1 MIQFF
6 TFLVALLMLSACT
19 LDPVD
24 QRSPYDTKKKLPPV
38 VEKRAEPAAT
48 IYVPRGQLPESESS
62 SSAYSETVTSSAHS
76 EVEHYSDDPAGS
88 DDLMTGSDET
98 DSGRDLTGL
107 HANTIDFTPSNDRDA
122 SLALRSSSNSED
134 DFSSEKSAEQ
144 KSGTQKR
151 ESLRTA
157 PMDAGS
163 AKSSGKGAETFIA
176 MSDKQ
181 LRTGQFVQAAA
192 SAERAVRLNPH
203 SPAAYYQLAR
213 VRFEQGK
220 FVQSEQ
226 LAHKAISYA
235 ESAGGSR
242 RLLKD
247 AWLLVARCL
256 SQQGKA
262 SAAESAR
269 DKAAEFE

>member
-1 MIQFF
+1 MSRLFIFW
-6 TFLVALLMLSACT
+6 VILMLTSCT

-24 QRSPYDTKKKLPPV
+24 QRSPYDMKKKVPPV

-48 IYVPRGQLPESESS
+48 IYVPKGQLPESESS
-62 SSAYSETVTSSAHS
+62 SSVYSEETVTSSS
-76 EVEHYSDDPAGS
+76 TDSDVEHYSEDPMVDEADSDPVSAG
-88 DDLMTGSDET
+88 
-98 DSGRDLTGL
+98 GL
-107 HANTIDFTPSNDRDA
+107 RADTIDFAPADDQ
-122 SLALRSSSNSED
+122 SLALRSSSGSED
-134 DFSSEKSAEQ
+134 QFSSDSSVEKKQIDQNSSEL
-144 KSGTQKR
+144 KK

-157 PMDAGS
+157 PMDASS

-235 ESAGGSR
+235 EAAGSSR
-242 RLLKD
+242 RLLRD
-247 AWLLVARCL
+247 AWSLVARCL
-256 SQQGKA
+256 SQQGK
-262 SAAESAR
+262 SAAAERAR
-269 DKAAEFE
+269 EKAAEFE

>member
-24 QRSPYDTKKKLPPV
+24 QHSPYDTKKKLPPV

-62 SSAYSETVTSSAHS
+62 SSAYSEAVTSSAPS
-76 EVEHYSDDPAGS
+76 EVEHYSDDP
-88 DDLMTGSDET
+88 MTGSDET
-98 DSGRDLTGL
+98 DSGRDSTTGL
-107 HANTIDFTPSNDRDA
+107 HANTIDFTPSNDPDS

-134 DFSSEKSAEQ
+134 HFSSEKSAEQ

-157 PMDAGS
+157 PMDSSS

-262 SAAESAR
+262 SAAERAR